1 MVGAP
6 PLAGLLLTL
15 VGDREGEA
23 LGDAIREL
31 DFDGRAL
38 IDAEALAL
46 LLALLLAHGVVLAV
60 GVAVAVALSAWVGVD
75 WGVGVF
81 EGGCGDWRGVPVASA
96 VAVSLGDAEAVA
108 CALEVAVAVG
118 VRLGP
123 LGPDVG
129 EFVHVGA
136 SEPDSAEAGSASA
149 VPYTSELT
157 PTDTATAAAA
167 RRPRPPADT
176 RFTES

>member
-6 PLAGLLLTL
+6 PLAGLLW
-15 VGDREGEA
+15 VADGEGDGEA
-23 LGDAIREL
+23 LDVL
-31 DFDGRAL
+31 DVLDIEGRAL
-38 IDAEALAL
+38 IDAEALPV
-46 LLALLLAHGVVLAV
+46 AHGVALAL
-60 GVAVAVALSAWVGVD
+60 GDDAAVAVLL
-75 WGVGVF
+75 GVGVNF
-81 EGGCGDWRGVPVASA
+81 RVGEPEDGCGDWRGVPVASA
-96 VAVSLGDAEAVA
+96 VAEPLGEAEP
-108 CALEVAVAVG
+108 VAVAPDDAVAVSVG
-118 VRLGP
+118 VPLGP
-123 LGPDVG
+123 DDPDVG
-129 EFVHVGA
+129 EFVHVGV